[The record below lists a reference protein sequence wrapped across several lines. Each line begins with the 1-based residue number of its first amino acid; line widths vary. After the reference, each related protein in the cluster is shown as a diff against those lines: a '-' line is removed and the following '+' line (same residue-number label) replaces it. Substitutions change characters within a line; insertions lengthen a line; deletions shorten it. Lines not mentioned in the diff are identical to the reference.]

1 MNLFTACLL
10 ILLCI
15 LDWRLTCYH
24 INLFWTVRVFRRL
37 SFLLMFVVLISTS
50 VFQFK
55 KSIFYIKFRVSPP
68 NVSPG
73 AVRTSRTPLGTPLTM
88 SLGTTRVSL
97 PDGILF
103 RPKALA
109 VARAWQL

>member
-1 MNLFTACLL
+1 LEQKSTQTEKSNLSECSFSCF
-10 ILLCI
+10 
-15 LDWRLTCYH
+15 H
-24 INLFWTVRVFRRL
+24 GWTVRVFKRL
-37 SFLLMFVVLISTS
+37 SFLLMFVVLTSTS